1 MTREMEQQKGS
12 KWSKMYSLN
21 LTSLILKPNQSHSLF
36 SSLKILKSLNKKFA
50 FQLVL
55 AQIILDY

>member
-21 LTSLILKPNQSHSLF
+21 RIIDFEAKSVPLTVFFFKDFKVSK
-36 SSLKILKSLNKKFA
+36 
-50 FQLVL
+50 
-55 AQIILDY
+55 